1 MRLPLL
7 FLFFSLFSY
16 AQDPCDWSVNISDSI
31 GSYKNTKDYLMYERN
46 FAGNSNY
53 LYFSLALTDNLPTL
67 NVQFINKSKGFLP
80 AKCLD
85 KKSRIYL
92 QLANNKIIT
101 LMHVEQDDCGTSV
114 RTEDGNINRIMNG
127 YFLFMKDSFEELK
140 KSPVTLMRIK
150 FADETVDYILKEN
163 LVSEIDGK
171 SYQPEKYFM
180 NTLRCIED

>member
-1 MRLPLL
+1 MKTIELPHEE
-7 FLFFSLFSY
+7 Y
-16 AQDPCDWSVNISDSI
+16 
-31 GSYKNTKDYLMYERN
+31 
-46 FAGNSNY
+46 
-53 LYFSLALTDNLPTL
+53 TD
-67 NVQFINKSKGFLP
+67 IN
-80 AKCLD
+80 D
-85 KKSRIYL
+85 
-92 QLANNKIIT
+92 
-101 LMHVEQDDCGTSV
+101 
-114 RTEDGNINRIMNG
+114 INRIMNG